1 MNTLWE
7 RMGSVMGYDEKLIEN
22 EKLIEGLKKKA
33 QKLRRDVIIS
43 MGVGV
48 AGHIGGSNS
57 SADIVAALYFY
68 KMKHDPKNPKWKE
81 RDRFLL
87 SKGHVGI
94 LQYAALA
101 ESGYF
106 PVEDLKHTKEIGSYL
121 QGHPDVQK
129 TPGIEAGTGSLGQGL
144 SIGLGMA
151 LGQRL
156 DHLDSRTYVLV
167 GDGEIAEGQIWEA
180 AMAASAFKADNL
192 TAIVDRNR
200 LQANGKTKERF
211 DTGDIMAKFLS
222 FGWHVIEINGH
233 DMREILGAL
242 DEAEMV
248 KGVPTAIIANTVKG
262 KGVSFAE
269 NVVGYHNGMLTEE
282 TYRQALQELTGQEQE
297 A

>member
-1 MNTLWE
+1 
-7 RMGSVMGYDEKLIEN
+7 MGYDEKLIKEL
-22 EKLIEGLKKKA
+22 EDKA
-33 QKLRRDVIIS
+33 QKLRRDVVIS
-43 MGVGV
+43 IGVGV

-57 SADIVAALYFY
+57 SADIVAALYFH
-68 KMKHDPKNPKWKE
+68 KMRHDPKHPEWRE

-87 SKGHVGI
+87 SKGHLGI

-151 LGQRL
+151 LGLKL
-156 DHLDSRTYVLV
+156 DRLDSRTYVLV

-192 TAIVDRNR
+192 VAIVDRNR
-200 LQANGKTKERF
+200 LQANGRTKERF

-233 DMREILGAL
+233 DMREILSAL
-242 DEAEMV
+242 DEAETV

-282 TYRQALQELTGQEQE
+282 TYRQALLELTVQEQE

>member
-282 TYRQALQELTGQEQE
+282 TYRQALQEFTEQEQE

>member
-242 DEAEMV
+242 DEAETV

-282 TYRQALQELTGQEQE
+282 TYRQALQELTEQEQE

>member
-1 MNTLWE
+1 
-7 RMGSVMGYDEKLIEN
+7 MGYDEKLIK
-22 EKLIEGLKKKA
+22 KLEDKA
-33 QKLRRDVIIS
+33 QKLRRDVVIS
-43 MGVGV
+43 IGVGV

-57 SADIVAALYFY
+57 SADIVAALYFH
-68 KMKHDPKNPKWKE
+68 KMRHDPKHPEWRE

-151 LGQRL
+151 LGLKL
-156 DHLDSRTYVLV
+156 DRLDSRTYVLV

-192 TAIVDRNR
+192 VAIVDRNR
-200 LQANGKTKERF
+200 LQANGRTKERF

-233 DMREILGAL
+233 DMREILSAL
-242 DEAEMV
+242 DEAETV

-282 TYRQALQELTGQEQE
+282 TYRQALLELTVQEQE

>member
-1 MNTLWE
+1 
-7 RMGSVMGYDEKLIEN
+7 MGYDEKLIK
-22 EKLIEGLKKKA
+22 KLEDKA
-33 QKLRRDVIIS
+33 QKLRRDVVIS
-43 MGVGV
+43 IGVGV

-57 SADIVAALYFY
+57 SADIVAALYFH
-68 KMKHDPKNPKWKE
+68 KMRHDPKHPEWRE

-144 SIGLGMA
+144 SICLGMA
-151 LGQRL
+151 LGLKL
-156 DHLDSRTYVLV
+156 DRLDSRTYVLV

-192 TAIVDRNR
+192 VAIVDRNR
-200 LQANGKTKERF
+200 LQANGRTKERF

-233 DMREILGAL
+233 DMREILSAL
-242 DEAEMV
+242 DEAETV

-282 TYRQALQELTGQEQE
+282 TYRQALLELTVQEQE

>member
-1 MNTLWE
+1 
-7 RMGSVMGYDEKLIEN
+7 MGYDEKLIEN

-242 DEAEMV
+242 DEAETV

>member
-1 MNTLWE
+1 ME
-7 RMGSVMGYDEKLIEN
+7 YDDKLIKDLED
-22 EKLIEGLKKKA
+22 KA
-33 QKLRRDVIIS
+33 QKLRRDVVIS
-43 MGVGV
+43 IGVGV

-57 SADIVAALYFY
+57 SADIVAALYFH
-68 KMKHDPKNPKWKE
+68 KMRHDPKHPEWRE

-151 LGQRL
+151 LGLRL
-156 DHLDSRTYVLV
+156 DRLDSRTYVLV

-192 TAIVDRNR
+192 VAIVDRNR
-200 LQANGKTKERF
+200 LQANGRTKERF

-233 DMREILGAL
+233 DMREILSAL
-242 DEAEMV
+242 DEAETV

-282 TYRQALQELTGQEQE
+282 TYRQALLELTVQEQE

>member
-1 MNTLWE
+1 
-7 RMGSVMGYDEKLIEN
+7 MGYDEKLIEN

-233 DMREILGAL
+233 DMREILSAL
-242 DEAEMV
+242 DEAETV

-282 TYRQALQELTGQEQE
+282 TYRQALQELTEQEQE

>member
-1 MNTLWE
+1 
-7 RMGSVMGYDEKLIEN
+7 MGYDEKLIEN

-242 DEAEMV
+242 DEAETI

>member
-1 MNTLWE
+1 
-7 RMGSVMGYDEKLIEN
+7 MGYDEKLIK
-22 EKLIEGLKKKA
+22 KLEDKA
-33 QKLRRDVIIS
+33 QKLRRDVVIS
-43 MGVGV
+43 IGVGV

-57 SADIVAALYFY
+57 SADIVAALYFH
-68 KMKHDPKNPKWKE
+68 KMRHDPQHPEWRE

-151 LGQRL
+151 LGLKL
-156 DHLDSRTYVLV
+156 DRLDSRTYVLV

-192 TAIVDRNR
+192 VAIVDRNR
-200 LQANGKTKERF
+200 LQANGRTKERF

-233 DMREILGAL
+233 DMREILSAL
-242 DEAEMV
+242 DEAETV

-282 TYRQALQELTGQEQE
+282 TYRQALLELTVQEQE
-297 A
+297 S

>member
-1 MNTLWE
+1 
-7 RMGSVMGYDEKLIEN
+7 MGYDEKLIK
-22 EKLIEGLKKKA
+22 KLEDKA
-33 QKLRRDVIIS
+33 QKLRRDVVIS
-43 MGVGV
+43 IGVGV

-57 SADIVAALYFY
+57 SADIVAALYFH
-68 KMKHDPKNPKWKE
+68 KMRHDPKHPEWRE

-151 LGQRL
+151 LGLKL
-156 DHLDSRTYVLV
+156 DRLDSRTYVLV

-192 TAIVDRNR
+192 VAIVDRNR
-200 LQANGKTKERF
+200 LQANGRTKERF

-233 DMREILGAL
+233 DMREILSAL
-242 DEAEMV
+242 DEAETV
-248 KGVPTAIIANTVKG
+248 KGVPTAIIDNTVKG

-282 TYRQALQELTGQEQE
+282 TYRQALLELTVQEQE

>member
-1 MNTLWE
+1 
-7 RMGSVMGYDEKLIEN
+7 MGYDEKLIK
-22 EKLIEGLKKKA
+22 KLEDKA
-33 QKLRRDVIIS
+33 QKLRRDVVIS
-43 MGVGV
+43 IGVGV

-57 SADIVAALYFY
+57 SADIVAALYFH
-68 KMKHDPKNPKWKE
+68 KMRHDPKHPEWRE

-151 LGQRL
+151 LGLKL
-156 DHLDSRTYVLV
+156 DRLDSRTYVLV

-192 TAIVDRNR
+192 VAIVDRNR
-200 LQANGKTKERF
+200 LQANGRTKERF
-211 DTGDIMAKFLS
+211 DRGDIMAKSLS

-233 DMREILGAL
+233 DMREILSAL
-242 DEAEMV
+242 DEAETV

-282 TYRQALQELTGQEQE
+282 TYRQALLELTVQEQE

>member
-1 MNTLWE
+1 
-7 RMGSVMGYDEKLIEN
+7 MGYDDGLIER
-22 EKLIEGLKKKA
+22 LKNQS

-43 MGVGV
+43 MGIGV

-57 SADIVAALYFY
+57 SADIVTALYFY
-68 KMKHDPKNPKWKE
+68 KMKHKPENPKWRE
-81 RDRFLL
+81 RDRFIL
-87 SKGHVGI
+87 SKGHVAI

-121 QGHPDVQK
+121 QGHPDVLK

-151 LGQRL
+151 LGQKL
-156 DHLDSRTYVLV
+156 DKIDSKTYVLV

-180 AMAASAFKADNL
+180 AMAARAFHADNL
-192 TAIVDRNR
+192 TAIVDRNG
-200 LQANGKTKERF
+200 LQANGKTKERY
-211 DTGDIMAKFLS
+211 DTGDVIAKFLS

-233 DMREILGAL
+233 DMREILSAL
-242 DEAEMV
+242 DQADKV
-248 KGVPTAIIANTVKG
+248 KGVPTVIVANTVKG

-269 NVVGYHNGMLTEE
+269 NVVGYHNGMLTED
-282 TYRQALQELTGQEQE
+282 TYRQALEELTLQKQEVSE
-297 A
+297 

>member
-1 MNTLWE
+1 
-7 RMGSVMGYDEKLIEN
+7 MGYDEKLIKEL
-22 EKLIEGLKKKA
+22 EDKA
-33 QKLRRDVIIS
+33 QKLRRDVVIS
-43 MGVGV
+43 IGVGV

-57 SADIVAALYFY
+57 SADIVAALYFH
-68 KMKHDPKNPKWKE
+68 KMRHDPKHPEWRE

-129 TPGIEAGTGSLGQGL
+129 TPGIEAGTGSPGQGL

-151 LGQRL
+151 LGLKL
-156 DHLDSRTYVLV
+156 DRLDSRTYVLV

-192 TAIVDRNR
+192 VAIVDRNR
-200 LQANGKTKERF
+200 LQANGRTKERF

-233 DMREILGAL
+233 DMREILSAL
-242 DEAEMV
+242 DEAETV

-282 TYRQALQELTGQEQE
+282 TYRQALLELTVQEQE